1 MLRKARGLAVVA
13 AAALGI
19 LCAPVQ
25 AATITI
31 NVGASTNFANTL
43 VDLIGT
49 FEAYYSASGVSYNIA
64 VMDAG

>member
-19 LCAPVQ
+19 LCSPVQ

-31 NVGASTNFANTL
+31 NDGGSTSFANTL

-49 FEAYYSASGVSYNIA
+49 FQAYSFASRVSYNIA
-64 VMDAG
+64 VTDAG